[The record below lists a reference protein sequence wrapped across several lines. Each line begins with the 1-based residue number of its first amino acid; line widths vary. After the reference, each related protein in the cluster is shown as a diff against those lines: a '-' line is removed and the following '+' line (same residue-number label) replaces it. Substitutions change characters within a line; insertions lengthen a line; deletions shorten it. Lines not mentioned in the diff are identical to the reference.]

1 MLLMAT
7 SCLTLAS
14 CGDDDDEQGNE
25 NTKKCYIDTDGRHVN
40 FKYAYLSIDEP
51 SYSGGL
57 YEYELEFSNIDYFY
71 YTKKQEEII
80 GKKVSFAVISFVSPK
95 KYDINSLPE
104 GDFPFQAYYSS
115 KKDDYYYDCEININ
129 CVKNSDGSDY
139 CEQYYEADWNKGY
152 QSSDLII
159 SKTSDGLY
167 KIEIKNLNL
176 EAAQPGEF
184 DIEQNKERKTTGSFY
199 FEGRFED
206 ISSLDFD

>member
-1 MLLMAT
+1 MSTNLNSLILTIFIILKNKKKLLV
-7 SCLTLAS
+7 
-14 CGDDDDEQGNE
+14 
-25 NTKKCYIDTDGRHVN
+25 KKCLLQSSLLFHLRNMTLILFLKEIFL
-40 FKYAYLSIDEP
+40 FKH
-51 SYSGGL
+51 
-57 YEYELEFSNIDYFY
+57 
-71 YTKKQEEII
+71 II
-80 GKKVSFAVISFVSPK
+80 VV
-95 KYDINSLPE
+95 
-104 GDFPFQAYYSS
+104 

>member
-25 NTKKCYIDTDGRHVN
+25 NTKKCYIDTDGRHVD

-80 GKKVSFAVISFVSPK
+80 GKKVFSI
-95 KYDINSLPE
+95 YITLNN
-104 GDFPFQAYYSS
+104 Y
-115 KKDDYYYDCEININ
+115 
-129 CVKNSDGSDY
+129 
-139 CEQYYEADWNKGY
+139 
-152 QSSDLII
+152 II
-159 SKTSDGLY
+159 
-167 KIEIKNLNL
+167 
-176 EAAQPGEF
+176 
-184 DIEQNKERKTTGSFY
+184 FY
-199 FEGRFED
+199 LLTQMLRHC
-206 ISSLDFD
+206 

>member
-1 MLLMAT
+1 MKSLNYWILMLLMAT

-25 NTKKCYIDTDGRHVN
+25 NTKKCYIDTDGRHVD

-104 GDFPFQAYYSS
+104 GDFSFSS
-115 KKDDYYYDCEININ
+115 I
-129 CVKNSDGSDY
+129 
-139 CEQYYEADWNKGY
+139 
-152 QSSDLII
+152 L
-159 SKTSDGLY
+159 
-167 KIEIKNLNL
+167 
-176 EAAQPGEF
+176 
-184 DIEQNKERKTTGSFY
+184 
-199 FEGRFED
+199 
-206 ISSLDFD
+206 

>member
-25 NTKKCYIDTDGRHVN
+25 NTKKCYIDTDGRHVD

-95 KYDINSLPE
+95 KYDITPLTE